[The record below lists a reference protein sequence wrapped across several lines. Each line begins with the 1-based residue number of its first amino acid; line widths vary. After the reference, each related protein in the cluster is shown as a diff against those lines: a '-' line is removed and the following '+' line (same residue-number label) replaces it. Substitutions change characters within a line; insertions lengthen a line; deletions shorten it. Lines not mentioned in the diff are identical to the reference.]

1 MLYHS
6 EVATIEIRA
15 SRSPVSL
22 VEHLTRCHLWRC
34 YEDVDITTM
43 SRRRHRHRCVDVIT
57 TSTTKHD
64 SCQRQQ
70 RWHNNNVT
78 LPLRHQQPSYAVVI
92 VDSQRHYVVMTSMM
106 TKRHQHCTQSSTL
119 VERYSRSGGR
129 GRNIFITFSAKFH
142 STVYQR
148 CSGAGTQWSGMQN
161 EVPANNLRLN
171 GAPVNIVYHRR
182 NADTAAFCQ
191 ISSYS

>member
-1 MLYHS
+1 
-6 EVATIEIRA
+6 
-15 SRSPVSL
+15 
-22 VEHLTRCHLWRC
+22 
-34 YEDVDITTM
+34 
-43 SRRRHRHRCVDVIT
+43 
-57 TSTTKHD
+57 
-64 SCQRQQ
+64 
-70 RWHNNNVT
+70 
-78 LPLRHQQPSYAVVI
+78 
-92 VDSQRHYVVMTSMM
+92 MM